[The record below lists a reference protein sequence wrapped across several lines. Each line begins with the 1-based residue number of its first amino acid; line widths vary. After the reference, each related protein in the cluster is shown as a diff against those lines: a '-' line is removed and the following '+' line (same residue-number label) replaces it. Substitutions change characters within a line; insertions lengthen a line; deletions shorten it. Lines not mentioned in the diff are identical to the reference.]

1 MSGTGEDEEE
11 KRRVE
16 EKEEEEDIIEEG
28 LAIAG
33 AACMPIGDIPGL
45 SLRGRFYLR
54 GTGWIPSIQPC
65 YSSISQSYHRDD
77 RYIVTTLSLAN
88 IPLSYP

>member
-16 EKEEEEDIIEEG
+16 EKEAEEEDIIEEG

-45 SLRGRFYLR
+45 GLHGKVLFQRFWMDSFYPVMLFLYI
-54 GTGWIPSIQPC
+54 TIL
-65 YSSISQSYHRDD
+65 SQG
-77 RYIVTTLSLAN
+77 
-88 IPLSYP
+88 